1 MSDLG
6 AMEMRGLD
14 GVSEWS
20 GVISGRPVVAEVV
33 EEDEA
38 FAGLA
43 DAADGASAPAAAAF
57 FALRAA

>member
-1 MSDLG
+1 
-6 AMEMRGLD
+6 MEMRGLD